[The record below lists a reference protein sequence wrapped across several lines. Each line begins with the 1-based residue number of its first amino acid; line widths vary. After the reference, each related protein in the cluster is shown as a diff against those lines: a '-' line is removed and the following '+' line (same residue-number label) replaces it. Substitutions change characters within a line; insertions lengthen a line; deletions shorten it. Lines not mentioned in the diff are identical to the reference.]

1 MLKINREKLVMQA
14 VVGEISHPAARPSPY
29 RIDPDGVPKA
39 LPTVGSICY
48 NVKIGDYVTA
58 FAGDHIEPGV
68 SIKNKEKAAGAAD
81 PNLGLTLLSCIGN
94 RAAVITGDAK
104 GDVGVVTGK
113 HGGIEHVLVYFPQA
127 TLEKL
132 VIGDKIQIRAYGL
145 GTELLEFPT
154 VKIMNLD
161 PGLLEKIDLA
171 SDNGTIRFPV
181 THLIP
186 AKVMGSGLG
195 KDNTYIGDYDIQ
207 MFDQGVVKEFKLD
220 TMRFG
225 DFVAITDAD
234 HTFGRTWREGAVSV
248 GVVVHSACT
257 MAGHGPGVTT
267 VMTSRT
273 GLIEPVITPDANLT
287 KYLEV

>member
-1 MLKINREKLVMQA
+1 MQA
-14 VVGEISHPAARPSPY
+14 VAGEISHPAARPSPY
-29 RIDPDGVPKA
+29 RIDPDGLPLA
-39 LPTVGSICY
+39 LPSVGSICY
-48 NVKIGDYVTA
+48 NVKIGD
-58 FAGDHIEPGV
+58 FAAGFAADHAEPGV
-68 SIKNKEKAAGAAD
+68 SIKNKEKGAGGAE
-81 PNLGLTLLSCIGN
+81 PNLGLTLLACIGN
-94 RAAVITGDAK
+94 RAIVVTGDAK
-104 GDVGVVTGK
+104 GDTGVVTGK
-113 HGGIEHVLVYFPQA
+113 HGGIEHVMAHFRDE

-145 GTELLEFPT
+145 GMELIDFPT
-154 VKIMNLD
+154 VKVMNID
-161 PGLLEKIDLA
+161 PDLLAKIDPQPA
-171 SDNGTIRFPV
+171 GGKIRFPV

-207 MFDQGVVKEFKLD
+207 LFDEGVVKEFGLED
-220 TMRFG
+220 LRLG

-248 GVVVHSACT
+248 GVVVHSTCT

-267 VMTSRT
+267 VMTSRE

-287 KYLEV
+287 RWVEV